1 MRPIVSYLRV
11 STTRQG
17 RSGLGLE
24 AQRAAIA
31 RFVEAEDFEVVD
43 EFVEVET
50 GTGADALD
58 RRPRLAAALVRAK
71 RAKCAVVVAKLD
83 RLSRDVAFI
92 SSLMVRRVPFISVE
106 LGADCDPFM
115 LHLYAA
121 LAEKE
126 RALISARTKAAL
138 AAKRA
143 DGTGWRPGNPTNLP
157 EAGALGREANKR
169 AADAFAANTL
179 PIIRQLQA
187 SGVRNSKELADTL
200 NARGIRTA
208 RGGQWHASTVLNIL
222 RRVAGPADNE
232 REFPRPAK
240 KSHE

>member
-1 MRPIVSYLRV
+1 MEFVYKAQKGAFRDPVTPIVSYLRV
-11 STTRQG
+11 STARQG

-24 AQRAAIA
+24 AQRAAVA
-31 RFVEAEDFEVVD
+31 RFVEVEGFEVID
-43 EFVEVET
+43 EFIEIEA
-50 GTGADALD
+50 GKGCDALD
-58 RRPRLAAALVRAK
+58 RRPRLADAPARAK
-71 RAKCAVVVAKLD
+71 RAKCSVVVAKLD

-92 SSLMVRRVPFISVE
+92 STLMARRVPFISVE

-138 AAKRA
+138 AAKKA
-143 DGTGWRPGNPTNLP
+143 AETDWKPGNPTNLS
-157 EAGALGREANKR
+157 EAGALGSAANKR

-179 PIIRQLQA
+179 PVIRQLQA
-187 SGVRNSKELADTL
+187 SGVTSSKELADAL

-208 RGGQWHASTVLNIL
+208 RGGQWHASTVLNVL
-222 RRVAGPADNE
+222 KRAVE
-232 REFPRPAK
+232 T
-240 KSHE
+240 

>member
-31 RFVEAEDFEVVD
+31 RFMEAEGFELVE

-50 GTGADALD
+50 GAGIDALD
-58 RRPRLAAALVRAK
+58 RRPRLTAALVRAK

-92 SSLMVRRVPFISVE
+92 SSLMARRVPFISVE

-138 AAKRA
+138 AAKKA
-143 DGTGWRPGNPTNLP
+143 AATGWKPAIPPT
-157 EAGALGREANKR
+157 
-169 AADAFAANTL
+169 
-179 PIIRQLQA
+179 
-187 SGVRNSKELADTL
+187 
-200 NARGIRTA
+200 
-208 RGGQWHASTVLNIL
+208 W
-222 RRVAGPADNE
+222 
-232 REFPRPAK
+232 PRPAC
-240 KSHE
+240 SGEPRTSGRRTASQPTRCLSSVSYRPAAR

>member
-1 MRPIVSYLRV
+1 MLPIVSYLRV
-11 STTRQG
+11 STARQG

-31 RFVEAEDFEVVD
+31 RFVDAEGFEVIE

-50 GTGADALD
+50 GKGSDALD
-58 RRPRLAAALVRAK
+58 RRPRLADALARAK
-71 RAKCAVVVAKLD
+71 RAKCSVIVAKLD

-92 SSLMVRRVPFISVE
+92 SSLMARRVPFISVE

-143 DGTGWRPGNPTNLP
+143 EGTGWKAGNTTNLP
-157 EAGALGREANKR
+157 QAGALGRAATKR
-169 AADAFAANTL
+169 AADVFASNIL

-187 SGVRNSKELADTL
+187 GGVTSSKELASAL

-222 RRVAGPADNE
+222 KRTAE
-232 REFPRPAK
+232 PRD
-240 KSHE
+240 